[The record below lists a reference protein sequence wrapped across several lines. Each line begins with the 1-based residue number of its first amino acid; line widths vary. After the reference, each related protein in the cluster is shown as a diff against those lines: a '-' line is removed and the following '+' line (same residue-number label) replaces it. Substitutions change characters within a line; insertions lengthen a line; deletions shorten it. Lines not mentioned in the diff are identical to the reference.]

1 MASSVGR
8 SKRYGYYA
16 LGLLTAVNLL
26 SYINRNVIFALVQ
39 AVERDLGLTDF
50 HAGWI
55 ASAYVLVYSLAV
67 LPFGVLSDL
76 RSRRVVLTLGITLWS
91 VFACLAGLSQGFV
104 SLFLS
109 RAALGIG
116 AAAAAAAG
124 APLVADYFPER
135 RAFAMGIYMSGI
147 ALGGVLGILIGGS
160 LQAVYGWR
168 VAMMVAGLPGFGLA
182 LLAWRLDDPGRPP
195 LSLKLREL
203 LGELEMGAARVV
215 RALAPLLV
223 GTAIGALAA
232 WYLDRRYGASS
243 AADTAAFAVA
253 CALGLAVNILHWVR
267 QARHAAPLPED
278 AVPDVFQTAI
288 EEVSTAFQVVLRTPT
303 LVYIFIGGALIS
315 FGMNG
320 LVGWAPTLMSR
331 TLDLSVGQ
339 VSLLLGKWGLLCGI
353 AGTLTGGLV
362 ADTLRRR
369 FASGRLM
376 AAGLGFLIGAPLAI
390 WLISIRDVSLFV
402 PVFAGAFF
410 FLTWYNGPL
419 TAAIFDVAP
428 ARLSA
433 TVVGAYLLFIHL
445 AGDAVA
451 FPLIGLLSDRFGL
464 DRAAYLLPSMSF
476 IGGMVV
482 LRAGRT
488 LRRDME
494 LMTRVTG
501 EFRGVEGPGLR
512 GAESP

>member
-1 MASSVGR
+1 VASSVPR
-8 SKRYGYYA
+8 SRRYGYYA

-26 SYINRNVIFALVQ
+26 SYINRNVIFALVEP
-39 AVERDLGLTDF
+39 VERDLALTDF

-55 ASAYVLVYSLAV
+55 ASSYVLVYSLAV

-76 RSRRVVLTLGITLWS
+76 RSRRVVLTTGVALWS

-104 SLFLS
+104 SLFLA
-109 RAALGIG
+109 RAAIGVG

-124 APLVADYFPER
+124 APLVADYFPQR

-147 ALGGVLGILIGGS
+147 ALGGVLGILVGGS

-168 VAMMVAGLPGFGLA
+168 IAMMVAGLPGFGLA
-182 LLAWRLDDPGRPP
+182 VLAWRLDDPGRPP
-195 LSLKLREL
+195 LSLSVREL
-203 LGELEMGAARVV
+203 LGELEMGAAKVIRT
-215 RALAPLLV
+215 LAPLLA
-223 GTAIGALAA
+223 GTAVGGLAA
-232 WYLDRRYGASS
+232 WYLDRRYGTSS
-243 AADTAAFAVA
+243 AADTAAFALA
-253 CALGLAVNILHWVR
+253 CGLGLAVNIVTWVR
-267 QARHAAPLPED
+267 QSRRSALLPPD
-278 AVPDVFQTAI
+278 PVPDVFQTAI
-288 EEVSTAFQVVLRTPT
+288 DEVATAFQVVLRTPT

-320 LVGWAPTLMSR
+320 LVGWAPTLLSR
-331 TLDLSVGQ
+331 TLDLTVGQ

-353 AGTLTGGLV
+353 AGTLTGGFV
-362 ADTLRRR
+362 ADMLRRR
-369 FASGRLM
+369 FASGRLI
-376 AAGLGFLIGAPLAI
+376 AAGVGFLLGAPLAF
-390 WLISIRDVSLFV
+390 WLISIRDVELFV
-402 PVFAGAFF
+402 PVFAAAFF

-464 DRAAYLLPSMSF
+464 DRAAYLLPAMSF
-476 IGGMVV
+476 VGGIVV

-488 LRRDME
+488 LRRDIE
-494 LMTRVTG
+494 QMTRVTG
-501 EFRGVEGPGLR
+501 EFRGAEGRR
-512 GAESP
+512 GS